1 MDPVDHFI
9 SYPNEMDFFAI
20 HVRNMYKFKQKIDEV
35 LQNDVTSNNPSK
47 NRSNNPSKNPSNNPS
62 KDNV

>member
-20 HVRNMYKFKQKIDEV
+20 HVRNMCKFKQKIDEV
-35 LQNDVTSNNPSK
+35 LKNDVTSNNPSN
-47 NRSNNPSKNPSNNPS
+47 NRSNNPSNNPS
-62 KDNV
+62 KDNVKNN